1 MAGRMLNSGA
11 YLRKALQHV
20 PRQRLTIESAAL
32 FQIRSLQHSQR
43 AFNSTTTITSTTA
56 VENAIKTDAPKSLDV
71 EVEPV
76 DEVMS
81 AKKLRLKME
90 RTINK
95 ELEYIN
101 GDPWKVSKYV
111 ERALSQDR
119 FDEAHLLVQTASKDM
134 DVVVPWNILMNYL
147 LEQQQVNKA
156 IKLFNEMKKRAQ
168 APTATT
174 YTVLFRGL
182 AKSQH
187 PKLAVAEAVKHYNK
201 LLKDGRLEPNSIHLN
216 SVLNVCGRAG
226 DLDSMFSIVDT
237 INDSTRAPT
246 AWTYSTIINA
256 LRHNVTNEIK
266 DLPAEQQ
273 NYNVNNAIR
282 RGKAVWEEVVSKWRA
297 GRLVIDEELVCAM
310 GRLIIISPDRIEK
323 RETLDLLEQTMNIPN
338 LSKVQEASAVEAR
351 KKDSKGQV
359 ALKDGRGSYV
369 SPGTNTLSLILKTVA
384 TGRLSSIGVK
394 YWNLVVREY
403 KVEPDRDSWMRLF
416 GLLKQAKASA
426 NASEILDIIPKDYIN
441 PRFYRIAM
449 EACVRDN
456 INLNA
461 IKNSNRALDSMAK
474 RLEVPDPHTMR
485 IYLQV
490 AKFSHY
496 HLRARAEKGDVE
508 GAKRAYGIQ
517 ITNALSRMWELYRK
531 LHEHFFVKL
540 EAKTAKDKGVLYND
554 QREVIALARIMYGSY
569 NKVIQQEMLPEEDL
583 KKVRPLGGQINRE
596 IQDFFAK
603 REEMEPNLRKSK
615 GRGTAEEDMS
625 EYNDQEDIDFFW
637 DTTQAGKPKRDRE
650 AFKERDS
657 RFGGRDNERDG
668 SRQTD
673 RTDRRDNE
681 RFSRR
686 DNGRDNDRRT
696 DRTEGRDNGHWKDKA
711 ERHDGERGS
720 RYNRHDSEREMRF
733 NKRDNGRDDGR
744 RTGRADRRD
753 DQRSP
758 RYNERNNDRRADRT
772 DRYDNE
778 RGSRYN
784 KRDNN
789 RRAWIDRGQHAA
801 DGLPQTSDP
810 VQRRAPLGW

>member
-1 MAGRMLNSGA
+1 MAGRMLNNGA

-20 PRQRLTIESAAL
+20 PRQRLAIESAPL

-56 VENAIKTDAPKSLDV
+56 VENAIKTDAPKTLDV
-71 EVEPV
+71 DVEPA
-76 DEVMS
+76 DEAMS
-81 AKKLRLKME
+81 AKKLRQKME
-90 RTINK
+90 RTVKK

-111 ERALSQDR
+111 ERALSQDK

-134 DVVVPWNILMNYL
+134 DVVVPWNILMNHM
-147 LEQQQVNKA
+147 LERQQVNKA

-187 PKLAVAEAVKHYNK
+187 PKLAVAEAVKHYNR
-201 LLKDGRLEPNSIHLN
+201 LLKDSRLEPNTIHLN

-246 AWTYSTIINA
+246 AWTYATIINA
-256 LRHNVTNEIK
+256 LRYNVTNEIRE
-266 DLPAEQQ
+266 LPEEQQ
-273 NYNVNNAIR
+273 NYNLNNAIR
-282 RGKAVWEEVVSKWRA
+282 RGKAVWEEVINKWRA

-310 GRLIIISPDRIEK
+310 GRLIIISPDRVEK

-338 LSKVQEASAVEAR
+338 LSKLEETSAVEAR
-351 KKDSKGQV
+351 KKDSRGQV

-369 SPGTNTLSLILKTVA
+369 SPGTNTLALILKTVA

-394 YWNLVVREY
+394 YWNLLVREY

-449 EACVRDN
+449 ETCVRDN
-456 INLNA
+456 INRNA
-461 IKNSNRALDSMAK
+461 IKNSDRALASMTR

-496 HLRARAEKGDVE
+496 HLRTRAEKGDVE
-508 GAKRAYGIQ
+508 GAKRTYGIQ
-517 ITNALSRMWELYRK
+517 ITEALSQMWELYRK
-531 LHEHFFVKL
+531 LHEHFFEK
-540 EAKTAKDKGVLYND
+540 AKATTEKEKGILYND

-569 NKVIQQEMLPEEDL
+569 NKVIQQGMLPLEDVRR
-583 KKVRPLGGQINRE
+583 VRPLGGQINRE
-596 IQDFFAK
+596 IQNFFAK

-625 EYNDQEDIDFFW
+625 EYNDQDDIDFFW
-637 DTTQAGKPKRDRE
+637 DTTQVGKPKRDRE
-650 AFKERDS
+650 AFKERGS
-657 RFGGRDNERDG
+657 RFNRRDTEYSNERDD
-668 SRQTD
+668 SRGTD
-673 RTDRRDNE
+673 K
-681 RFSRR
+681 
-686 DNGRDNDRRT
+686 
-696 DRTEGRDNGHWKDKA
+696 TEGRDSGRWKDKGD
-711 ERHDGERGS
+711 RYDGE
-720 RYNRHDSEREMRF
+720 
-733 NKRDNGRDDGR
+733 
-744 RTGRADRRD
+744 
-753 DQRSP
+753 RSP
-758 RYNERNNDRRADRT
+758 RYSERNNDRRADRT

-784 KRDNN
+784 RRDNERGSRYN
-789 RRAWIDRGQHAA
+789 RRDYGSRDQHAA
-801 DGLPQTSDP
+801 DGNPRTSDSA
-810 VQRRAPLGW
+810 QRRAPLGW